1 MVDKIKRIL
10 EVDYSQIE
18 LRVASL
24 LAKGIEGDPLP
35 VVKRISEPNMQY
47 IKPQQPQPT
56 DEPDGCLGYWSGF
69 DPRDFD
75 CEYEFAG
82 HISCEDCIFG
92 VCGGKKDPRVNPDK
106 E

>member
-1 MVDKIKRIL
+1 MVDKIKKIL

-35 VVKRISEPNMQY
+35 IVKRKSDPDMQY
-47 IKPQQPQPT
+47 IKPSVP

-82 HISCEDCIFG
+82 RMTCEECIFG
-92 VCGGKKDPRVNPDK
+92 VCGGTKDPRLEFDK